1 MAYNPYIDQQPVNI
15 IDPSGRLG
23 VGESG
28 ISRFNFPYTPTVS
41 NIINANYSQAATTHS
56 NFQQAFFESASNA
69 SFSVTAPILIENE
82 AQAKHILKA
91 LDFFR
96 GSMKMRFGKMDTD
109 RGLPPPVLRFNAH
122 GIYQNVPVVITDFT
136 YNLDA
141 DVSYIEIDNPKTSNS
156 TDRQTTYR
164 DAIMRMERREVED
177 GVMTAEGKLSP
188 LNSSG
193 TSGEKI
199 RMPVSGTFVFSMMST
214 YSPKSI
220 RENFTLDEYL
230 KGNLRGKGYV

>member
-23 VGESG
+23 ESG

-41 NIINANYSQAATTHS
+41 NIINVNYSQAATTHS

-82 AQAKHILKA
+82 AQAEHILKA

-156 TDRQTTYR
+156 TDRQ
-164 DAIMRMERREVED
+164 
-177 GVMTAEGKLSP
+177 
-188 LNSSG
+188 N
-193 TSGEKI
+193 TSDEKI
-199 RMPVSGTFVFSMMST
+199 RMPVSGTFVFSLMST